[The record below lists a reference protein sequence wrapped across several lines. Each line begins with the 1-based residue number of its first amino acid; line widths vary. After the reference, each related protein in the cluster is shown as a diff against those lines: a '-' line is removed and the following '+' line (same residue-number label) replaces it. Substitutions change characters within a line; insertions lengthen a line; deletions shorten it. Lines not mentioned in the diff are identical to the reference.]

1 MQFGLRLIFFF
12 TVRLRLVRHLE
23 CEYHKMMSHPFSC
36 QGHMMLTR
44 RIAGDIGLD
53 HLVNVVTAKFL
64 HCKATLF
71 LYGINKPLC
80 GGNQE
85 PHFILFSIKQD
96 QNFSFSSFACLLNL
110 ISVQLMG

>member
-1 MQFGLRLIFFF
+1 
-12 TVRLRLVRHLE
+12 
-23 CEYHKMMSHPFSC
+23 
-36 QGHMMLTR
+36 MMLTR